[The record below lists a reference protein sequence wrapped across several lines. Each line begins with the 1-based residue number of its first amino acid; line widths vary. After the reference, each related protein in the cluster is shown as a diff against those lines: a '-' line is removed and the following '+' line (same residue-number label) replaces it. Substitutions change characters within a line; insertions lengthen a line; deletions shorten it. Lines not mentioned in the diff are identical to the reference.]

1 MKRWG
6 LRWIFCWLSVFIT
19 AACGQ
24 FSSPTPTRDNAER
37 TPTLQNLLPP
47 STASPVPPIRPLQ
60 TITPPY
66 SATAM
71 RLATIDPSL
80 LITIDSPACYETI
93 VQSLVCLGWIQNQQD
108 TPVTNTFITFYLLN
122 PQGETL
128 TVTTSHPVLSIIAP
142 DNGTPYRVIFNEIPD
157 VPYVP
162 YAEIRYGETLDE
174 PLPVVEILDLKTS
187 WDETRHLVTGR
198 VQTGANVSLE
208 VVITIRNSDDKITGF
223 RTIQLEQGEE
233 EFSISVTPLDEREGT
248 VEVGVEVIR

>member
-24 FSSPTPTRDNAER
+24 FSSPTPTQDNAER
-37 TPTLQNLLPP
+37 TPTLQNFLPP
-47 STASPVPPIRPLQ
+47 STASPTSPIRPLQ

-80 LITIDSPACYETI
+80 LIAVDSPACYETI

-108 TPVTNTFITFYLLN
+108 TAVTNTFITFYLLN

-128 TVTTSHPVLSIIAP
+128 TVTTTFPVLSTIAP
-142 DNGTPYRVIFNEIPD
+142 DNGTPYRVIFNQIPD
-157 VPYVP
+157 VPYLP
-162 YAEIRYGETLDE
+162 YAEVRYGEALDE
-174 PLPVVEILDLKTS
+174 QLPDVEVQELKTT
-187 WDETRHLVTGR
+187 WDGVHHLVTGR
-198 VQTGANVSLE
+198 VETTTNLPIE
-208 VVITIRNSDDKITGF
+208 LVVTIRNTDDKITGF
-223 RTIQLEQGEE
+223 RTVHLERDERS
-233 EFSISVTPLDEREGT
+233 FAISVTPLDEREGT
-248 VEVGVEVIR
+248 VEVSVEAIR

>member
-24 FSSPTPTRDNAER
+24 FSSPTPTRDNSDR

-47 STASPVPPIRPLQ
+47 STASPIPPIRPLQ

-80 LITIDSPACYETI
+80 LIAVDSPACYETI

-108 TPVTNTFITFYLLN
+108 TPVTNTFITFYLLS

-128 TVTTSHPVLSIIAP
+128 TVTTTHPVLSTIAP
-142 DNGTPYRVIFNEIPD
+142 DSGTPFRVIFNQIPD
-157 VPYVP
+157 TAYMP
-162 YAEIRYGETLDE
+162 YAEVRYGEALDE
-174 PLPVVEILDLKTS
+174 QLPDVEILDLKTS
-187 WDETRHLVTGR
+187 WDGTRHLVTGR
-198 VQTGANVSLE
+198 VETGTNLSIE
-208 VVITIRNSDDKITGF
+208 VVVTIRNADDKITGF
-223 RTIQLEQGEE
+223 RTVHLERDER
-233 EFSISVTPLDEREGT
+233 EFSVSITPLDEREGT
-248 VEVGVEVIR
+248 VKVSVEVIR